1 MDPCP
6 KGLFTDNYWTRVFKG
21 AFQGC
26 IGGGRWPLVE
36 IAQSSLTV
44 IFKLVSLRLILGT
57 VAAYA
62 VGTVWSPFS

>member
-36 IAQSSLTV
+36 IAQSSL
-44 IFKLVSLRLILGT
+44 IVSHLEIGHHISDQLHFDRLK
-57 VAAYA
+57 Y
-62 VGTVWSPFS
+62 S